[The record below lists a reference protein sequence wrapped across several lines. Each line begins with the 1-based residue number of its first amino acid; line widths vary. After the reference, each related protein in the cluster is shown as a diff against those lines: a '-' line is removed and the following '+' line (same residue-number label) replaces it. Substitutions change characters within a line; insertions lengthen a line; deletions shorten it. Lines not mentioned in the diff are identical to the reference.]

1 MVNKKTSKKKLPIC
15 PWCQKGFFDCL
26 MVDDEKGRGYH
37 LDCLELKKEKE
48 SSPLLFAKVERLENE
63 IIAMRSEGVKRTKS
77 LK

>member
-1 MVNKKTSKKKLPIC
+1 
-15 PWCQKGFFDCL
+15 